1 VALWERLRQSIGW
14 SGTQLDDLTRH
25 RLIRRLI
32 GMEVSALL
40 EATGARIEAASLR
53 SPEDLQNLDHNV
65 VKHAEDF
72 VVLNQ
77 QLKDFLYS
85 NMYQHF
91 RVVRMHGKAER
102 IVEDLF
108 KAYVEKPEI
117 LPPETQLKARQ
128 FDPYRTVC
136 DYLAGMTD
144 RFAIQEHRKLFEPET
159 LP

>member
-1 VALWERLRQSIGW
+1 
-14 SGTQLDDLTRH
+14 
-25 RLIRRLI
+25 
-32 GMEVSALL
+32 
-40 EATGARIEAASLR
+40 
-53 SPEDLQNLDHNV
+53 
-65 VKHAEDF
+65 

-91 RVVRMHGKAER
+91 RVVRMQSKAER

-128 FDPYRTVC
+128 FEPYRTIC